1 MKRFSC
7 GDNEVFFENSLCL
20 ACRRELGFIPE
31 ILEICA
37 LDRVGDDRYHARNTR
52 VTGRLYRKCLNYSD
66 QGVCNWM
73 VDAEEAQPYCLAC
86 RLNQMI
92 PDLSLAENHAY
103 WREIEQAKRRLIY
116 SLLALDLP
124 IVSRNEDPKYGLAFQ
139 FLADTSWESEFSDMS
154 GGGIPIMTGHNQ
166 GLITIN
172 IAEADP
178 SYREQMRKEM
188 GESYRTLIGHFRH
201 EIGHYYWYRLIHDTP
216 WQARFREL
224 FGDETRDYSG
234 ALNFYYSKGP
244 PPQWQEYY
252 ISAYAASHPWEDWA
266 ECWAHYLHIIDTL
279 ETAQASRLLARGNLL
294 ASLSTRRQTL
304 SAAML
309 TLPIDSILSVWV
321 DLSIVM
327 NNINRSI
334 GLGDFYPFVIN
345 RQVTRK
351 LGFIHDLIAARI
363 RNHAGDLTESV
374 GALPVES
381 RQ

>member
-1 MKRFSC
+1 MKRFAC
-7 GDNEVFFENSLCL
+7 DDNEVFFENSLCL
-20 ACRRELGFIPE
+20 ACHRELGFVPE
-31 ILEICA
+31 ILELCA
-37 LDRVGDDRYHARNTR
+37 LERVGDDGYRVRDARLTD
-52 VTGRLYRKCLNYSD
+52 RLFRKCLNYSK

-73 VDAEEAQPYCLAC
+73 VGADHPTAYCLAC

-92 PDLSLAENHAY
+92 PDLSLPENHAY

-116 SLLALDLP
+116 SLLALGLP
-124 IVSRNEDPKYGLAFQ
+124 IVSRSEDLQYGLAFE

-154 GGGIPIMTGHNQ
+154 GGGIPILTGHNA

-178 SYREQMRKEM
+178 GYREQVRKEM

-201 EIGHYYWYRLIHDTP
+201 EIGHYYWYRLIHNTP
-216 WQARFREL
+216 WHERFREL
-224 FGDETRDYSG
+224 FGDEGRNYSA
-234 ALNFYYSKGP
+234 ALNYYYNNGAP
-244 PPQWQEYY
+244 PDWQDYY

-294 ASLSTRRQTL
+294 AGLSTRRQSLCT
-304 SAAML
+304 AML
-309 TLPIDSILSVWV
+309 TLPIDSILNVWV

-345 RQVTRK
+345 PHVTRK
-351 LGFIHDLIAARI
+351 LGFIHELIGARAWQQDD
-363 RNHAGDLTESV
+363 NSESV
-374 GALPVES
+374 AALPVEF
-381 RQ
+381 R